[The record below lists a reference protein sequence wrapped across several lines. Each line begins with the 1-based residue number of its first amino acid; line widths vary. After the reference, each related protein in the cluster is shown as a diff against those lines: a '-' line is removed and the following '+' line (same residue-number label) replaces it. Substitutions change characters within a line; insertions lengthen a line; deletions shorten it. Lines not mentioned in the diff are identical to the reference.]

1 MSMSTGLKNWHWRS
15 KDTRPWAKTWFRNE
29 LQEVK
34 TDKTRVVEVKD
45 VDGDCDLGMRKSK
58 LVTIYDL
65 KITSVWEGTLSD
77 GTVLRGNIIAVEVS
91 HDMDEDEYVF
101 ETFFEDPSAWNAH
114 TEAQALKQD
123 AQKNLSKGLAA
134 RFQKFPKAMID
145 THGKDLLA
153 AAENDG
159 SSTPGGSASGASTP
173 AAAPAAST
181 TGAAAA
187 APAQAASEKKAAPRS
202 VKTAKVR
209 TQGDFMISAE
219 DLFDLLT
226 NEQKVPSWSRNK
238 ATIKPEV
245 GAEVS
250 LFGGNITGKMTAV
263 SAPGKFVQTWRAPTW
278 PEGHFGQL
286 TATLDQGSGSTTLHI
301 DLEGVPVGKEDETE
315 QGIEVYYI
323 RSLKQIGLGSIL

>member
-1 MSMSTGLKNWHWRS
+1 M
-15 KDTRPWAKTWFRNE
+15 
-29 LQEVK
+29 
-34 TDKTRVVEVKD
+34 
-45 VDGDCDLGMRKSK
+45 
-58 LVTIYDL
+58 
-65 KITSVWEGTLSD
+65 
-77 GTVLRGNIIAVEVS
+77 LRGNIIAVEVS

-159 SSTPGGSASGASTP
+159 ASTPTGSASGATTP
-173 AAAPAAST
+173 AAPAPVASAK
-181 TGAAAA
+181 GAAASA
-187 APAQAASEKKAAPRS
+187 LAASEKKAAPRS

-209 TQGDFMISAE
+209 TQGDFMIVSGVGTSSACWQNKLTLFFPCQSAD

-226 NEQKVPSWSRNK
+226 NDQKVPSWSRNK

-250 LFGGNITGKMTAV
+250 LFGEWMRRHGPRSPRRVRVCIWPV
-263 SAPGKFVQTWRAPTW
+263 PG
-278 PEGHFGQL
+278 
-286 TATLDQGSGSTTLHI
+286 
-301 DLEGVPVGKEDETE
+301 
-315 QGIEVYYI
+315 
-323 RSLKQIGLGSIL
+323 